1 MYDYCE
7 DNKTVIINFDKSIEF
22 WLKNL
27 RFPMSVALSIVL
39 FVAGIIMLFLGG
51 EGLVKGASRL
61 ARILGISPVVIGL
74 TVVAFGTSAPE
85 FVVGLI
91 AALKGESD
99 LVLGNIIGS
108 NISNIGLILGIG
120 ALISPMIIQMRL
132 IKVEVPIMITLS
144 LILYGLAWWT
154 LDLGLF
160 QGIFL
165 FGALLAFT
173 IYSYFGSKKEPDL
186 VEEEFKEY
194 IDSNGPVWKQALFI
208 VFGLAALIIGARFVV
223 DSAIFLAR
231 IIGVSELVIGITA
244 VAIGTSLP
252 ELSTTMVAALRRE
265 HDIIVGNIIGSNIF
279 NIGILG
285 LVSIIHPISVD
296 SDLIKFEFPVM
307 IFFSILLLPLMITG
321 KRLGRLEGLLLLVL
335 YAAFIYMVFR

>member
-1 MYDYCE
+1 
-7 DNKTVIINFDKSIEF
+7 
-22 WLKNL
+22 
-27 RFPMSVALSIVL
+27 MSVVLSIIL
-39 FVAGIIMLFLGG
+39 FVLGIVMLFLGG

-74 TVVAFGTSAPE
+74 TVVAFGTSTPE

-91 AALKGESD
+91 AALKGASD
-99 LVLGNIIGS
+99 VVLGNIIGS

-120 ALISPMIIQMRL
+120 ALISPLIIQMRL
-132 IKVEVPIMITLS
+132 VKVEVPIMLALS
-144 LILYGLAWWT
+144 LILYGLAAWT
-154 LDLGLF
+154 LDLGII

-165 FGALLAFT
+165 FGALIAFT
-173 IYSYFGSKKEPDL
+173 IFSYFGSKKEPEH
-186 VEEEFKEY
+186 VEKEY
-194 IDSNGPVWKQALFI
+194 QEYLESDGPVWKQVLFI

-223 DSAIFLAR
+223 DSAIFIAR
-231 IIGVSELVIGITA
+231 IVGVSELVIGITA

-252 ELSTTMVAALRRE
+252 ELSTTIVAAVRKE

-285 LVSIIHPISVD
+285 LVSIIHPVQVD
-296 SDLIKFEFPVM
+296 GALLKFEFPVM

-321 KRLGRLEGLLLLVL
+321 KKISRIEGLLLLALFAV
-335 YAAFIYMVFR
+335 FIYMIFM